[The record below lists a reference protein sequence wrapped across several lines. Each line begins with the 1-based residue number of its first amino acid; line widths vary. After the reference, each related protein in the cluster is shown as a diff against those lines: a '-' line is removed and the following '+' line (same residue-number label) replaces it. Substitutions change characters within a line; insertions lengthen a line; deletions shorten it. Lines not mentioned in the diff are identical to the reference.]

1 MGDRVRIIIDDAI
14 PFIEGVLEPYVDVRY
29 MEGRAIS
36 REDAMEADAL
46 IIRTRT
52 KCDAA
57 LLEGTPVK
65 FIATATIGMDHI
77 DLPYC
82 NERGII
88 VRNSAGCNAGG
99 VMNYVFSALY
109 GVAARKAIRLE
120 GGKIGVVGVGNVGR
134 RVDSVAGS
142 LGFKVLK
149 NDPPRMKEEGN
160 EGFCPLDYLLANSD
174 IVTMHVPLNETTRG
188 MADDE
193 FFERMKPGTIFIN
206 ASRGE
211 VVDEAALKRAIPKL
225 GPVIIDTWNNE
236 PDIDVDLLNMV
247 DIATPHIAGYSYQ
260 GKQNGTALAVRA
272 IARFFGIEPLY
283 DFFPKTEIIDLE
295 SIRLD
300 LKGKSQGE
308 VASVLQYNYPIF
320 TDDFMLRMS
329 PESFESLRSTYK
341 YRREFYIFWLRI
353 PPRVPHLLAVFSGGT
368 VVSAGSRTSQQCQ
381 EDGS

>member
-1 MGDRVRIIIDDAI
+1 MGNKVRIIIDQAI
-14 PFIEGVLEPYVDVRY
+14 PFIEGVLEPYADVRY
-29 MEGRAIS
+29 MDGRAIS
-36 REDAMEADAL
+36 HDDAVSADAL

-52 KCDAA
+52 KCDAS

-82 NERGII
+82 NGKGII

-120 GGKIGVVGVGNVGR
+120 GDKLGIVGVGNVGR

-149 NDPPRMKEEGN
+149 NDPPRMKEEGM

-188 MADDE
+188 MANDE
-193 FFERMKPGTIFIN
+193 FFSMMKTGTIFIN

-211 VVDEAALKRAIPKL
+211 VVDESALKRAIPKL
-225 GPVIIDTWNNE
+225 GPVIIDTWSDE
-236 PDIDVDLLNMV
+236 PNIDRELLSMV

-260 GKQNGTALAVRA
+260 GKQNGTTMAVRA
-272 IARFFGIEPLY
+272 IARFFGIAPLY
-283 DFFPKTEIIDLE
+283 DFFPRTEIIDLE

-308 VASVLQYNYPIF
+308 IASVLQYNYPIF
-320 TDDFMLRMS
+320 TDDFMLRMA
-329 PESFESLRSTYK
+329 PENFESLRSNYQ
-341 YRREFYIFWLRI
+341 YRREFYIF
-353 PPRVPHLLAVFSGGT
+353 
-368 VVSAGSRTSQQCQ
+368 
-381 EDGS
+381 